1 MTKEKNE
8 NFNKIMVPNSFFA
21 TFNTDT
27 AYNKALEMKSFKYK
41 DEVIELQRPHEPS
54 NIIWENRDNSDI
66 KKNFR
71 KSIVILIMVVV
82 AILFFGGAV
91 VGIQTQLLYKYLRS
105 PPGVECSE
113 MDKIYGDQLIDMA
126 AYELVQFERLKKQY
140 PMLPRLNE
148 KISRKGSLTCFCLRE
163 IE

>member
-1 MTKEKNE
+1 
-8 NFNKIMVPNSFFA
+8 MVPNSFFA
-21 TFNTDT
+21 TFNTDV

-41 DEVIELQRPHEPS
+41 DEEIKLERPYEPS

-71 KSIVILIMVVV
+71 KMIVILIMVIV
-82 AILFFGGAV
+82 AAFFFAGAV

-105 PPGVECSE
+105 PPGVVCSE

-126 AYELVQFERLKKQY
+126 AYELVQFERLKK
-140 PMLPRLNE
+140 
-148 KISRKGSLTCFCLRE
+148 
-163 IE
+163 